1 MAGRVHPNA
10 GLQKNFPS
18 LSPSEGKKAS
28 VEAAV
33 QLAAAAAA
41 FQNLEKRRWRTTQ
54 HQHALDVLG
63 QQGAAAAKRDEIRPR
78 CSLFHAPLY

>member
-33 QLAAAAAA
+33 QLAAAA
-41 FQNLEKRRWRTTQ
+41 FQNLEKRRWRTTPA

-63 QQGAAAAKRDEIRPR
+63 QQGAAAAAKRDEIRPR

>member
-33 QLAAAAAA
+33 QLAAAAA
-41 FQNLEKRRWRTTQ
+41 FQNLEKRF
-54 HQHALDVLG
+54 HQAYN
-63 QQGAAAAKRDEIRPR
+63 
-78 CSLFHAPLY
+78 SYF